1 MSVSEKASAPAMA
14 LPEEPEPVAVEEVS
28 RSPIVFISEQE
39 VVLATAAAMP
49 LPPIPTRR
57 HIEAARFIAAVVRRF
72 ARTMAD
78 CRPARRTYPPRCV
91 YLERALMA
99 REMDRL

>member
-14 LPEEPEPVAVEEVS
+14 LPEEPDPVAVEEVS

-39 VVLATAAAMP
+39 VLLATAAAMP
-49 LPPIPTRR
+49 LPPMPTHR
-57 HIEAARFIAAVVRRF
+57 HIEAARVIAAVVRRF

-78 CRPARRTYPPRCV
+78 RPARRNYPPRCG